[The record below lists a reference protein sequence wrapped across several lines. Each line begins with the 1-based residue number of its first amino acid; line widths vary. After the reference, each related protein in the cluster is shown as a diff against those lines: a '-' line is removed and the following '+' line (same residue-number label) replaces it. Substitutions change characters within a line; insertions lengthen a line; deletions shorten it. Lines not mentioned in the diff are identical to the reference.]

1 MDNDLQN
8 PVTPPDVEITVT
20 SFLEAVRLLREM
32 QTEAQTPLRAKDPI
46 FMARKKQI
54 ETYITVFLKSV
65 EQKQPTFKLL
75 ETPQDLKLPVK
86 AEVIFQDSVH
96 FYEALKLSFGKGGIY
111 IKTDMH
117 LPIDSLLDL
126 KVTLLAENVT
136 FKVAGKVIWVNPRAT
151 QGRPAGLG
159 IKFYKLSPLQR
170 QVLED
175 FMAGLLPPDALPHL
189 SE

>member
-1 MDNDLQN
+1 MDRDLQS
-8 PVTPPDVEITVT
+8 PSTPPDVEITVS
-20 SFLEAVRLLREM
+20 SFLEAVRILREM
-32 QTEAQTPLRAKDPI
+32 EIESQTPLRAKDPI
-46 FMARKKQI
+46 FAARKKQI
-54 ETYITVFLKSV
+54 ETYISVFLKSV
-65 EQKQPTFKLL
+65 EQKRPLLKLL
-75 ETPQDLKLPVK
+75 ETPQDPKLPIK
-86 AEVIFQDSVH
+86 AEVVFEDIVH

-111 IKTDMH
+111 IKTDVL
-117 LPIDSLLDL
+117 LPIDSVLDL
-126 KVTLLAENVT
+126 KVSISAEDVS

-175 FMAGLLPPDALPHL
+175 FMAGMLPPDALPHL